1 MKLAFLNMNSFYS
14 SYKFW
19 TSVKYLRQSHFI
31 NEWKK
36 GTGIGSPTSS
46 ISQKSFQGDTLSPN
60 NNETRKLTQ
69 KTHVPYSHNDSSNK
83 EPRDPNNA
91 SPFIKR
97 NRPHTAQGNNRRPI
111 VQSPPPKYTS
121 GVGGAE
127 AEFTIGDLGE
137 SFQNWEE
144 TTRSAIM
151 NRIEAHL
158 IKHLLPY
165 SCCF

>member
-1 MKLAFLNMNSFYS
+1 MNVLYQPHFN
-14 SYKFW
+14 
-19 TSVKYLRQSHFI
+19 TSIY
-31 NEWKK
+31 NE
-36 GTGIGSPTSS
+36 GVGVGSPTSS
-46 ISQKSFQGDTLSPN
+46 ISQKSFQVDSVSPN
-60 NNETRKLTQ
+60 NNETRKLSQ
-69 KTHVPYSHNDSSNK
+69 KTHLPYNHNDSSNK

-91 SPFIKR
+91 SPFIVR
-97 NRPHTAQGNNRRPI
+97 NRPQTAQGNNRRPI

-121 GVGGAE
+121 ALGGTE

-151 NRIEAHL
+151 SRIEAHL

-165 SCCF
+165 YCCF